1 MKMAEHALPSL
12 LSRAPI
18 SGVGGWVLRF
28 LRLENP
34 GALARRTY
42 FWTALSGGCFSASS
56 LVLLVLIVR
65 LLGEHGPSMVL

>member
-12 LSRAPI
+12 LPRAPV

-34 GALARRTY
+34 GALAQRTLE
-42 FWTALSGGCFSASS
+42 FGL
-56 LVLLVLIVR
+56 
-65 LLGEHGPSMVL
+65 